1 MGFGLLFIGYFIAYL
16 GAFLPQISLFTYV
29 LGSGVILFSLRKLI
43 YENKLFIASA
53 SVAILLELASIIS
66 LGIKVF
72 AENNTAMLVATIFLY
87 IAEACVYAL
96 NILLMLAISC
106 LAREVGLKRL
116 SIMPIVNIV
125 FVGLGG
131 VFFVLT
137 ETITSQAILLW
148 LTPIY
153 VVIKLAYSI
162 FSLIIIFN
170 SYMRICYEGDE
181 KMQKETT
188 GIAIFDKLNS
198 LTNKAY
204 SFKNNKGDKKK

>member
-43 YENKLFIASA
+43 YENKLFISSA
-53 SVAILLELASIIS
+53 IVAIVLELLSIIS
-66 LGIKVF
+66 LGINVL
-72 AENNTAMLVATIFLY
+72 NGGRGTTAVVLVYIVEFL
-87 IAEACVYAL
+87 AYAF
-96 NILLMLAISC
+96 NILVMLSISK
-106 LAREVGLKRL
+106 LAKDVELPKL
-116 SIMPIVNIV
+116 SIMALINVG
-125 FVGLGG
+125 FVSTGLI
-131 VFFVLT
+131 FFVLS
-137 ETITSQAILLW
+137 ESISSQSILMW

-153 VVIKLAYSI
+153 VVLKLIYSI
-162 FSLIIIFN
+162 FSLVIIFN

-188 GIAIFDKLNS
+188 GIKLFDKLNS

-204 SFKNNKGDKKK
+204 SFKKNDKGGKK

>member
-43 YENKLFIASA
+43 YENKLFVSSA
-53 SVAILLELASIIS
+53 TLAIVLELLSIIS
-66 LGIKVF
+66 LGINVLNGGRGTL
-72 AENNTAMLVATIFLY
+72 AVVLVY
-87 IAEACVYAL
+87 IVEALAYAF
-96 NILLMLAISC
+96 NILVMLSISK
-106 LAREVGLKRL
+106 LAKDVELPKL
-116 SIMPIVNIV
+116 SIMALINVG
-125 FVGLGG
+125 FVSTGF
-131 VFFVLT
+131 VFFVLS
-137 ETITSQAILLW
+137 ESISNQSILMW

-153 VVIKLAYSI
+153 VVVKLIYSI
-162 FSLIIIFN
+162 FSLVIIFN

-188 GIAIFDKLNS
+188 GIKLFDKLNS

-204 SFKNNKGDKKK
+204 SFKKNDKGGKK

>member
-43 YENKLFIASA
+43 YENKLFISSA
-53 SVAILLELASIIS
+53 IVAIVLELLSIIS
-66 LGIKVF
+66 LGINVL
-72 AENNTAMLVATIFLY
+72 NGGRGTLSVVLVY
-87 IAEACVYAL
+87 IVEALAYAF
-96 NILLMLAISC
+96 NILVMLSISK
-106 LAREVGLKRL
+106 LAKDVELPKL
-116 SIMPIVNIV
+116 SIMALINVG
-125 FVGLGG
+125 FVSTGFI
-131 VFFVLT
+131 FFVLS
-137 ETITSQAILLW
+137 ESIPSQSILMW

-153 VVIKLAYSI
+153 VVLKLIYSI
-162 FSLIIIFN
+162 FSLVIIFN

-188 GIAIFDKLNS
+188 GIKLFDKLNS

-204 SFKNNKGDKKK
+204 SFKKNDKGGKK